1 MYFYLYAI
9 NYFYRKSSYFIFV
22 FLNFRHIFYLRIN
35 KKAQIPLSIWAKSC
49 VPMQEK
55 YELVARVIAGNTKRE
70 VALNAGINPGM
81 LYQLY

>member
-9 NYFYRKSSYFIFV
+9 NYFYQKSSYFC
-22 FLNFRHIFYLRIN
+22 FLHFRQFFYLRIN

-70 VALNAGINPGM
+70 VALNAGINPEM

>member
-1 MYFYLYAI
+1 MRTRIAGGSLFHAASFLLR
-9 NYFYRKSSYFIFV
+9 NSSAFNWLKPY
-22 FLNFRHIFYLRIN
+22 N

-55 YELVARVIAGNTKRE
+55 YELVARVIAGNTKAE